1 MMRAMTTL
9 RLDNFLPYRLSVA
22 SNRVSD
28 MIARSYRARFGLRIP
43 EWRMIA
49 VLAESGG
56 MTQQTLTHRTR
67 MDKVTVSRAAIALAD
82 RGLIE
87 RLPNAADQRS
97 HLLALSAE
105 GRALYEEI
113 APLAIETEK
122 RLFAGFAPDEVE
134 RLAAMLERL
143 EAAAETLGRETATE

>member
-1 MMRAMTTL
+1 MTTL
-9 RLDNFLPYRLSVA
+9 RLDRFLPYRLSVA

-28 MIARSYRARFGLRIP
+28 MIARSYRTRFGLRIP

-49 VLAESGG
+49 VLAETGG
-56 MTQQTLTHRTR
+56 MTQQALTHRTR

-87 RLPNAADQRS
+87 RKPNNADQRS
-97 HLLALSAE
+97 HLLALSAD

-113 APLAIETEK
+113 APLAIDTER
-122 RLFAGFAPDEVE
+122 RLFEGFAPEEMDM
-134 RLAAMLERL
+134 LAMMLERL
-143 EAAAETLGRETATE
+143 EGAAEALGHPRAE